1 MLGKDKLNSIED
13 LISKVLTIDILVYD
27 EFVSENNVLRENYE
41 MKQEIKNP
49 ETSKQNR
56 LMLLSNFAVCG
67 KKKTDFC

>member
-1 MLGKDKLNSIED
+1 
-13 LISKVLTIDILVYD
+13 
-27 EFVSENNVLRENYE
+27 

-49 ETSKQNR
+49 GTSKQNR